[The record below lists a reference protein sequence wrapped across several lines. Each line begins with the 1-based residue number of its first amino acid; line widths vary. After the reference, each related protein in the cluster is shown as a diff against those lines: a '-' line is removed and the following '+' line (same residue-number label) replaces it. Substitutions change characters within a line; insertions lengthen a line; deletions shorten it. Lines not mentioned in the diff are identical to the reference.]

1 MMLRHNA
8 IREAADLLHDAQRTR
23 RPIGP
28 LTERFPG
35 LDVAAAYAIQQAN
48 LNRRTGEGRLVVGH
62 TSWFRR
68 HLRHPAGQ
76 PESPDRGGPPG
87 GRAHKLVSTP
97 PPPPRIAP
105 TGPNWSALGVR
116 DDA

>member
-1 MMLRHNA
+1 MLRHNA
-8 IREAADLLHDAQRTR
+8 IREAADLLHDAQRSR

-48 LNRRTGEGRLVVGH
+48 LNRRTAEGRLVVGH
-62 TSWFRR
+62 PSW
-68 HLRHPAGQ
+68 
-76 PESPDRGGPPG
+76 S
-87 GRAHKLVSTP
+87 STP

-105 TGPNWSALGVR
+105 TGPNWSAVGVR

>member
-35 LDVAAAYAIQQAN
+35 LDVAATSATAHRAN
-48 LNRRTGEGRLVVGH
+48 W
-62 TSWFRR
+62 S
-68 HLRHPAGQ
+68 
-76 PESPDRGGPPG
+76 
-87 GRAHKLVSTP
+87 KLVSSGRARRRLIAGDRDSEEQYGHADAGRAINGAAVKIGC
-97 PPPPRIAP
+97 PRCQR
-105 TGPNWSALGVR
+105 GG
-116 DDA
+116 

>member
-68 HLRHPAGQ
+68 HLRHRASCQLVQTGQ
-76 PESPDRGGPPG
+76 QWACATTPDRWRPRLRGAIRPRRRRPGYQWCGG
-87 GRAHKLVSTP
+87 
-97 PPPPRIAP
+97 
-105 TGPNWSALGVR
+105 
-116 DDA
+116 

>member
-35 LDVAAAYAIQQAN
+35 LDVAATSATAQAN
-48 LNRRTGEGRLVVGH
+48 LNRRTAEGRLVVGH
-62 TSWFRR
+62 TSW
-68 HLRHPAGQ
+68 
-76 PESPDRGGPPG
+76 S
-87 GRAHKLVSTP
+87 STP
-97 PPPPRIAP
+97 PPPPRIVP
-105 TGPNWSALGVR
+105 TGPNWSAVGVR